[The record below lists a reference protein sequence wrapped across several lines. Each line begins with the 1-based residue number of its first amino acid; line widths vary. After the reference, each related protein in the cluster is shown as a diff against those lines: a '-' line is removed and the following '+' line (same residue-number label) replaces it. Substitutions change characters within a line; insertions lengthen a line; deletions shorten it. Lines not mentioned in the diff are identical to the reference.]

1 MNLQD
6 FNNDFS
12 VKVVYFDD
20 TSSNVAV
27 HFSVKCLVNNRV
39 SIHTS
44 TADTTQLSEGYNDAD
59 VLSLAWNNIKTT
71 VNTWASY
78 NITENPLSD
87 LSITSVSNVIGLSTF
102 NANFTVKVIRFE
114 LIPNINPTHWCIQYS
129 ISRSNSQNI
138 SSVFEGLVPLTQ
150 EYCNN
155 TLCTDIANAGWELIK
170 DKACNWALNNMPVVD
185 SVVDTI
191 FTPASI

>member
-20 TSSNVAV
+20 ATSNVAV
-27 HFSVKCLVNNRV
+27 HFRVKCLVNNRV

-78 NITENPLSD
+78 NITENPLTV

-102 NANFTVKVIRFE
+102 NTHFTVNVVRFE
-114 LIPNINPTHWCIQYS
+114 LNPNINPTHWCIQYS

-138 SSVFEGLVPLTQ
+138 SAVFECLVPLTQ

-155 TLCTDIANAGWELIK
+155 TLCADIANAVGDLVK
-170 DKACNWALNNMPVVD
+170 DKGCTWALDNRPVD

>member
-6 FNNDFS
+6 FNNDFT

-20 TSSNVAV
+20 ATSNVAV

-59 VLSLAWNNIKTT
+59 VLTLAWNNIKTT

-78 NITENPLSD
+78 NIIESPLTV
-87 LSITSVSNVIGLSTF
+87 LSITSVSNVISLSTF

-114 LIPNINPTHWCIQYS
+114 LNPNINPTHWCIQYS

-138 SSVFEGLVPLTQ
+138 SAVFEGLVPLTQ
-150 EYCNN
+150 DYCNN
-155 TLCTDIANAGWELIK
+155 TLCTDIADAGWELVK
-170 DKACNWALNNMPVVD
+170 DKACNWALDNMPVD

>member
-6 FNNDFS
+6 FNNDFT
-12 VKVVYFDD
+12 VKVVYFNDV
-20 TSSNVAV
+20 TSNVAV
-27 HFSVKCLVNNRV
+27 HFRVQCLVNNRV

-44 TADTTQLSEGYNDAD
+44 VADTTQLSEGYNDAD
-59 VLSLAWNNIKTT
+59 VLTLAWNNIKTT
-71 VNTWASY
+71 VNTWASD
-78 NITENPLSD
+78 NIIENPLSVI
-87 LSITSVSNVIGLSTF
+87 SITSVSNVIGLSTF

-138 SSVFEGLVPLTQ
+138 SAVFEGLVSLTE

-155 TLCTDIANAGWELIK
+155 TLCADIASAGWEFVK
-170 DKACNWALNNMPVVD
+170 DKACDWALNNMPID